1 MGHRLCVIAIGMGG
15 WYLVEAFERS
25 SIISFHE
32 WKGDSDDQTYHQHVA
47 YGRSYLLYGIK
58 PMQMY
63 GVCGVFSHL
72 FLDLSAADF
81 DIKDGSKILGDDAG
95 VYGV

>member
-47 YGRSYLLYGIK
+47 YGRSYL
-58 PMQMY
+58 
-63 GVCGVFSHL
+63 